1 MAAPKDDR
9 PFLQR
14 MFGGAVEVGLN
25 AAQGATA
32 MVAGKAANERSKR
45 TVDMV
50 LDVVEVVRNATS
62 GLVEVYQKQLRDK
75 DLWPTAAGLAYTTR
89 TVCDAVDV
97 VFNCP
102 PLTLD
107 GMLHE
112 VALRD
117 CLPPLLQTQLQA
129 HLSHPVSE
137 REPRWCAMFRLIHEN
152 QVRPRFPTACPFQHS
167 SSALRASDLAH

>member
-1 MAAPKDDR
+1 MSARKQGTVSILQKAA
-9 PFLQR
+9 
-14 MFGGAVEVGLN
+14 GGAKGVGLN
-25 AAQGATA
+25 AIQGAAAILAEKTA
-32 MVAGKAANERSKR
+32 G
-45 TVDMV
+45 
-50 LDVVEVVRNATS
+50 
-62 GLVEVYQKQLRDK
+62 GLVELVQKQLRDK
-75 DLWPTAAGLAYTTR
+75 DLWPTAAGLAYTAL

-112 VALRD
+112 VASRN

-152 QVRPRFPTACPFQHS
+152 QVCSSLPKSYITRPPLVPLQPPPLQLLGAPRLGFAQ
-167 SSALRASDLAH
+167 